1 MGTIILPTT
10 YLGNLLY
17 YTHLIQD
24 NSIIDV
30 HSHYAKQTYTNRCTI
45 LSTNGPQDL
54 TIPVVKPKD
63 KTPIKDIRIS
73 THDNWQQLHW
83 RAIQSAYNSTP
94 FFEYFCDDY
103 APFYEKKWDFLLDF
117 NLEIQQKTLELLN
130 FINIP
135 ITLSGSYI
143 EPQNFNIKDLR
154 EVINPKKFDVSLYNN
169 LSTPYYQIFDS
180 KFGFTPNL
188 SIIDLLFNMG
198 SESRIYLK
206 NIQIINNKNN

>member
-135 ITLSGSYI
+135 ITLSDSYI
-143 EPQNFNIKDLR
+143 EPQNFNTKDLR

-169 LSTPYYQIFDS
+169 LNTPYYQIFNQ
-180 KFGFTPNL
+180 KFGFMPNL

-198 SESRIYLK
+198 NEARIYLK
-206 NIQIINNKNN
+206 KINQQSTL

>member
-143 EPQNFNIKDLR
+143 EPQNFNTKDLR